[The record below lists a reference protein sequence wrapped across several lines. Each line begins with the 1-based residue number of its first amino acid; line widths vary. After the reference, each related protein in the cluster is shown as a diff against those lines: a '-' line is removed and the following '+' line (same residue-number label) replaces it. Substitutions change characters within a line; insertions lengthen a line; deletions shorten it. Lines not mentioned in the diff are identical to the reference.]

1 MTAFIRVGSLYA
13 SHWLSEQSWYWMTL
27 VSLLLI
33 LLERFFAARF
43 PFFPKCCWINTSKI
57 LSISHT
63 SPICSLESV
72 DLATDWLQPESGWQW
87 CDQFL
92 PMFLSVVKGCLLE
105 RPYQIRPL
113 LWMKIIS
120 WWKPRIRTLLV
131 YLFLCLKNS
140 DLKQTLFQVMWTVG
154 RSGVLD
160 ESMFSSLLCKKMY
173 LK

>member
-1 MTAFIRVGSLYA
+1 MTEFRAGSLYA
-13 SHWLSEQSWYWMTL
+13 SHWLSEQHWYWMTL
-27 VSLLLI
+27 DSLLLI

-57 LSISHT
+57 LSISHLLFVLLKVL
-63 SPICSLESV
+63 SRN
-72 DLATDWLQPESGWQW
+72 WLQPEPGWQW

-92 PMFLSVVKGCLLE
+92 PTFLSVVKGCLLE
-105 RPYQIRPL
+105 RPYQVRPL

>member
-1 MTAFIRVGSLYA
+1 MLHTDWVNSTGIEWPWFHCFWS
-13 SHWLSEQSWYWMTL
+13 YWTDF
-27 VSLLLI
+27 LLLG
-33 LLERFFAARF
+33 F
-43 PFFPKCCWINTSKI
+43 PSSPNVAELTQAKSSPFHISYLFSWKCWF
-57 LSISHT
+57 H
-63 SPICSLESV
+63 
-72 DLATDWLQPESGWQW
+72 DWLQPEPGWQW

-92 PMFLSVVKGCLLE
+92 PTFLSVVKGCLLE
-105 RPYQIRPL
+105 RPYQVRPL